1 MEKRK
6 IGRPKKTSKVVVKQ
20 IVKTEGVVDT
30 WQAKYEQLLVQYTLR
45 EETTEMFM
53 ADAKDIIAKQ
63 ADNQLDLVKLVLD
76 SYNTIE
82 KHCERVTKLT
92 GNIEESDI
100 LYLTC
105 VARRA
110 LLHKFTQF
118 NETVED

>member
-6 IGRPKKTSKVVVKQ
+6 VGRPRKTSKPVVEQVEVITWKQ
-20 IVKTEGVVDT
+20 
-30 WQAKYEQLLVQYTLR
+30 KYHDLLKQHELR

-53 ADAKDIIAKQ
+53 ADARGIITKQ

-76 SYNTIE
+76 SYSTME
-82 KHCERVTKLT
+82 QHCTDVVKLT
-92 GNIEESDI
+92 GNVEESDI
-100 LYLTC
+100 LYLTS

-110 LLHKFTQF
+110 LLHKFVQF

>member
-6 IGRPKKTSKVVVKQ
+6 VGRPKKTSKSVVEKVQGSTWKQ
-20 IVKTEGVVDT
+20 
-30 WQAKYEQLLVQYTLR
+30 KYEQLLVQHTLR

-53 ADAKDIIAKQ
+53 ADARDIIAKQ

-76 SYNTIE
+76 SYGNME
-82 KHCERVTKLT
+82 KHCTEVSKLT
-92 GNIEESDI
+92 GHIEESDI
-100 LYLTC
+100 LYLTS

-110 LLHKFTQF
+110 LLHKFVQF